1 MRVRLTSRARREL
14 EHIGEFLIERSPAT
28 ARGFIAALD
37 GVFSRLQTMPY
48 HGRPTTKPTVRR
60 ISMRGYPFKVFY
72 RVVGDTIEVLSIFH
86 TSRAPDWKLE

>member
-1 MRVRLTSRARREL
+1 MRVRLTSRAHREL

-37 GVFSRLQTMPY
+37 GVFARLQTMPY
-48 HGRPTTKPTVRR
+48 HGWPTTKPTVRR
-60 ISMRGYPFKVFY
+60 IIMPRYPFKVFY

-86 TSRAPDWKLE
+86 TSRAPDQELE